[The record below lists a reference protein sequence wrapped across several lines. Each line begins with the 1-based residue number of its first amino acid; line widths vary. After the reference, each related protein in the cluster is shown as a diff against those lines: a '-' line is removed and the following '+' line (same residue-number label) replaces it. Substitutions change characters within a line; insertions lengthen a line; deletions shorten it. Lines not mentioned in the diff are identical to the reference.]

1 MSSYVYETIVCIFHK
16 IVLLWNE
23 FQLFVDVTVTLNVD
37 SSYSLFT
44 EIFLHIRTN

>member
-1 MSSYVYETIVCIFHK
+1 MYMKQLFVFFIKLSCSG
-16 IVLLWNE
+16 LE

-44 EIFLHIRTN
+44 QIFLHIKTN